1 MGTVCAISGV
11 LAIALPV
18 PVIVSNF
25 EYYYKLELSKRQDA
39 KNASAVT
46 YQNLENLVLKSP
58 MMERKAAKE
67 VNEIG
72 SPLNVHH
79 GKLDVPHGIHS
90 TSLTGHRNANGAM
103 KIGHETIIE
112 ADELSFSSGGGSKP
126 TTPKSRRKHHPGH
139 PPSETIL

>member
-1 MGTVCAISGV
+1 MGTLCAISGV

-72 SPLNVHH
+72 SPLNVHQ

-90 TSLTGHRNANGAM
+90 TSLTG
-103 KIGHETIIE
+103 
-112 ADELSFSSGGGSKP
+112 
-126 TTPKSRRKHHPGH
+126 
-139 PPSETIL
+139 